1 MSSYT
6 FQLWQWKSR
15 ALQMMVLLFILQV
28 LIVSLTNYSGLSFD
42 EAIWQYIGSNWLR
55 HGLVPYNGGVDNK
68 SPLIYIIYG
77 CSDLLFG
84 VNAWFPR
91 LLAIVCQSIGIFF
104 VYRIANH
111 IAGKQAGIL
120 AMLFYGLSL
129 TWRSTDGK
137 MVSLTQT
144 YETTFL
150 LISFYYYFLAQN
162 KSQFF
167 FSGLMAGLALGFR
180 LTAALPLLVIPLA
193 LVHKKMFSQA
203 LVLLSGVFASS
214 CLLLGIFYFLNVD
227 MHSLLQYCF
236 SDNFNTGSVTDH
248 PLAWKLEQF
257 SNAFFYSEMIL
268 FYPFLFIYLQIKRK
282 SGFLLFWLIAVFAG
296 ISVIGMFAR
305 THLKELLPP
314 LSIISAVSLNYLLN
328 NYSIAFRP
336 ALLVLVFAFFP
347 KSFEPVFAFRK
358 LFQSKQAPAPADC
371 KPPYRQ
377 DEALKQELGLWIKA
391 NTSINEKVFVAG
403 YGAEVQ
409 AYSERL
415 SPTIYFN
422 VTQTPAAKKRL
433 YSDLTTNP
441 PAMIAVPLFEE
452 AVQVDIQQFIAAYIS
467 KGYYQQTCLY
477 GYEIYRAK
485 SVKEERRGS
494 SVHLFGQLS
503 FFSFKLLA
511 PPFLFYPLDQT
522 SFSLLSS

>member
-1 MSSYT
+1 MLTEARTMNISNYAFS
-6 FQLWQWKSR
+6 LGQWKFH
-15 ALQMMVLLFILQV
+15 AWQLVFLLFLLQV
-28 LIVSLTNYSGLSFD
+28 LVVSLTNYSGLSFD

-55 HGLVPYNGGVDNK
+55 HGLAPYNGGVDNK

-91 LLAIVCQSIGIFF
+91 LLAIVCQSIGVFF
-104 VYRIANH
+104 VYRIAKH

-120 AMLFYGLSL
+120 AILFYGLSL
-129 TWRSTDGK
+129 LWKSTDGK

-144 YETTFL
+144 YETSFL
-150 LISFYYYFLAQN
+150 LISFCYYFIAQN

-167 FSGLMAGLALGFR
+167 FSGVMAGLALGFR

-193 LVHKKMFSQA
+193 LGHKKMFPQA
-203 LVLLSGVFASS
+203 LVFLSGVLASIFF
-214 CLLLGIFYFLNVD
+214 LLGMFYFLNVD
-227 MHSLLQYCF
+227 MHALITYSL

-268 FYPFLFIYLQIKRK
+268 FYPFLFTYLLMQRK
-282 SGFLLFWLIAVFAG
+282 SSVLLFWLLAIFAG
-296 ISVIGMFAR
+296 ISIIGTFAR

-314 LSIISAVSLNYLLN
+314 LSIISAISVDYLLN
-328 NYSIAFRP
+328 KYSIPVRP
-336 ALLVLVFAFFP
+336 ALLVLALVFFP
-347 KSFEPVFAFRK
+347 KSFEPVFAFKK
-358 LFQSKQAPAPADC
+358 LFQSNQMQLVSDC
-371 KPPYRQ
+371 KPPYQ
-377 DEALKQELGLWIKA
+377 QNEALKRELGLWIKA
-391 NTSINEKVFVAG
+391 NTSIGDKVFVAG

-422 VTQTPAAKKRL
+422 VTQTPAAKRRL
-433 YSDLTTNP
+433 YQDLTANP

-452 AVQVDIQQFIAAYIS
+452 TVQEDIKQFIAGYVS
-467 KGYYQQTCLY
+467 KAYYQADCLY
-477 GYEIYRAK
+477 SYKIYRLR
-485 SVKEERRGS
+485 E
-494 SVHLFGQLS
+494 
-503 FFSFKLLA
+503 
-511 PPFLFYPLDQT
+511 
-522 SFSLLSS
+522 